1 MAVVMV
7 AAAMVAAM
15 VAAAMVAATAH
26 CRSVVLACAAGLFLR
41 VAAAHRAHPRRCAY
55 AARRPLRWPVAS
67 IAAVVLHARSRAAA
81 SAVVAAARPSAA
93 AARHSAAAAVRVG
106 RAAGRERPSARHSPA
121 AVQQAHALRQ
131 LRAAQWLF
139 SSREAVDLAPP
150 ARAAATSVARHPAR
164 ARGPAPAARAVASA
178 HAAGACQ
185 RACVGSPA
193 FDQVFG
199 SEVKFRNL
207 RYGLPFSPQSS

>member
-1 MAVVMV
+1 
-7 AAAMVAAM
+7 MVAAM

-26 CRSVVLACAAGLFLR
+26 CRSVVLACAAGLFLC
-41 VAAAHRAHPRRCAY
+41 VAAAHHAHPRRCAY

-67 IAAVVLHARSRAAA
+67 IAAVVPHATSRAAA
-81 SAVVAAARPSAA
+81 SAVVAAARPSAAAARHSAA

-207 RYGLPFSPQSS
+207 RYGLPFSLQSS

>member
-1 MAVVMV
+1 MLQDCFCALPLLIVHTLDAVP
-7 AAAMVAAM
+7 
-15 VAAAMVAATAH
+15 TLL
-26 CRSVVLACAAGLFLR
+26 VL
-41 VAAAHRAHPRRCAY
+41 RCAGQLPPSLQWFCMQR
-55 AARRPLRWPVAS
+55 AERRQV
-67 IAAVVLHARSRAAA
+67 
-81 SAVVAAARPSAA
+81 SAVVAAARPSAAAARHSAA

-185 RACVGSPA
+185 RACEDSPA